1 MADEHFDATADPQ
14 GGQGLP
20 DLPPADMSFVIGD
33 EIAPEERAE
42 PKAAQDVLTRL
53 DADVAAAGGEMR
65 PDPLFLGAIGRTMF
79 DTPSSE
85 DGTVT
90 ILLPREQAQAA
101 PAQALVRIKSRDGR
115 SYIGVVAAGPFAEPD
130 SLRGDSPMLV
140 TVATRGGDYLPPFHG
155 RVQVAI
161 LGEELRDGTLA
172 PPRLRPLPNSAV
184 CTLRDDEAAAIL
196 HAGGDIR
203 LGLAVGYEALAVGVP
218 SDLKSVLPRHTA
230 VLGTTGGGKSTTIAR
245 LVQQAQAAGMA
256 VILLDVEGEYTFL
269 HEPTA
274 DPRMLAGLAERGLAP
289 AGILAD
295 RMALYHLVGRDTAN
309 PDHPHVRPFSLQF
322 ARISPY
328 SAAEILDLSEPQ
340 ANRFQQAYEVAKKLL
355 RDLGIFPEA
364 AANGQERA
372 AQERLVTDLD
382 EFERGYPRLTLS
394 MMLDVVG
401 GIIAKGEKG
410 EFTPYTSAF
419 QREDGKVFK
428 QGIAQL
434 EKVDALISWRTL
446 RSKLWRLHRLRVFD
460 HEGSG
465 AQPLNYKRLL
475 HPGQVSVLDL
485 SDTGMSELSN
495 IVIADLLRGVQEAQ
509 DAAYE
514 EYERAKAGNPDTPP
528 PTRTLVII
536 EEAHEFLGAERIERM
551 PILFQQVARI
561 AKRGR
566 KRWLGL
572 VFVTQFP
579 QHLPR
584 QVLGLVNGYI
594 LHKITDPQVVSSLQR
609 TAGGVEGRPL
619 AATAEPRARPGDRHL
634 PAPRATAV
642 GVDRPNPG
650 EAAADRLR
658 WRICPHPSASCGR
671 HPSSHS
677 RRGGREPRHS
687 RWEARME

>member
-1 MADEHFDATADPQ
+1 MAEEHVADDREPLFE
-14 GGQGLP
+14 GGRP
-20 DLPPADMSFVIGD
+20 DLPAAADSFVIAD
-33 EIAPEERAE
+33 EGIPEEHAERAAE
-42 PKAAQDVLTRL
+42 EDFPTRL
-53 DADVAAAGGEMR
+53 AADVAAAGGELR
-65 PDPLFLGAIGRTMF
+65 PDPLFVGAIGATMF

-90 ILLPREQAQAA
+90 TLLPREQVQAA

-115 SYIGVVAAGPFAEPD
+115 TYIGVVAAGPFAEPD

-140 TVATRGGDYLPPFHG
+140 TVATRGGQYLPPFHG

-161 LGEELRDGTLA
+161 LGEELRDGALV

-184 CTLRDDEAAAIL
+184 CALDDAEAAAIL
-196 HAGGDIR
+196 NAGGDIR
-203 LGLAVGYEALAVGVP
+203 LGLAIGYDALPVGIP

-256 VILLDVEGEYTFL
+256 IILLDVEGEYTFL

-274 DPRMLAGLAERGLAP
+274 DPRMLSGLAERGLAP
-289 AGILAD
+289 AGIPAD
-295 RMALYHLVGRDTAN
+295 QMALYHLVGRETAN

-328 SAAEILDLSEPQ
+328 SAAEILDLSEAQ

-355 RDLGIFPEA
+355 RELGIFPARGSAE
-364 AANGQERA
+364 QERMVA
-372 AQERLVTDLD
+372 ELD
-382 EFERGYPRLTLS
+382 EFERGYPRLTLP
-394 MMLDVVG
+394 MMIDVVG

-410 EFTPYTSAF
+410 EFTPYTNEF
-419 QREDGKVFK
+419 QREDGKAFEQRMRQV
-428 QGIAQL
+428 
-434 EKVDALISWRTL
+434 EKVDSLISWRTL

-460 HEGSG
+460 NDGSG

-475 HPGQVSVLDL
+475 RPGQVSVLDL

-509 DAAYE
+509 DAAYA
-514 EYERAKAGNPDTPP
+514 EYEAAKAGNPAAPP

-609 TAGGVEGRPL
+609 TAGGVEDGLWRRLPNLAPGQAIVAFPHLARPL
-619 AATAEPRARPGDRHL
+619 LVSIDPT
-634 PAPRATAV
+634 PAKL
-642 GVDRPNPG
+642 
-650 EAAADRLR
+650 RL
-658 WRICPHPSASCGR
+658 ID
-671 HPSSHS
+671 
-677 RRGGREPRHS
+677 
-687 RWEARME
+687 